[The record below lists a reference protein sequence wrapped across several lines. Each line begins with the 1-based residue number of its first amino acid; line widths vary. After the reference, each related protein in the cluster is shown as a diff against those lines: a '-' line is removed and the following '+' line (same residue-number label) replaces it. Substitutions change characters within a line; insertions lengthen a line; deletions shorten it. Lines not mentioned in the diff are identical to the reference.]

1 MAWRSHCIFLAITLL
16 LATGCSSADH
26 EVELRLDSVELDEAW
41 DAVTLPV
48 DTDDEVLRVV
58 ALYVSDVSP
67 ELVAVSRITR
77 IGEGSMIA
85 DGRQVPTLRVFVEGE
100 VDSSYRVDGYLE
112 VDAAT
117 GYVYGALPPV
127 AE

>member
-1 MAWRSHCIFLAITLL
+1 MALRSCCMVLAIGLFL
-16 LATGCSSADH
+16 SAGCSSAGR
-26 EVELRLDSVELDEAW
+26 EVDLKLDSVELDEAW
-41 DAVTLPV
+41 GGVTLPV

-58 ALYVSDVSP
+58 ALYLSDVSP

-85 DGRQVPTLRVFVEGE
+85 DSEEVPTLRVFIEGE
-100 VDSSYRVDGYLE
+100 VDSDYRVDGYLE